1 MSRRPSAGDN
11 VGKGPSAF
19 GRGVATLF
27 TGLGFPWDTSA
38 MGLID
43 NDEAARRLARA
54 IASDISLYNEEKIVN
69 GITNDNL
76 FTSLAEE
83 IEEGRALFKKR
94 VSPELYPK
102 NYYDRALIDIVIK
115 NKGHIKS
122 KLW

>member
-1 MSRRPSAGDN
+1 
-11 VGKGPSAF
+11 
-19 GRGVATLF
+19 
-27 TGLGFPWDTSA
+27 